1 MYGVVMDVW
10 NDDGCVGQRWMCVL
24 TKPHTCRF
32 QKEHPAEIEFI
43 AVWR

>member
-10 NDDGCVGQRWMCVL
+10 NDDGSVVQRLMYVL
-24 TKPHTCRF
+24 TKPDTCRF

-43 AVWR
+43 AV